1 MSFSETAQSATPD
14 PKAEPAPA
22 RRAKPVAESLVRMT
36 ELVMPNDTNP
46 LHNLMGGRMMH
57 WMDVVA
63 AISAG
68 RHSNAVVVTASVD
81 NVSFGEPIKL
91 GDVVTL
97 EAQVTRAFRTSME
110 VHINVWAEDIPQGK
124 KVKSNEAFLTF
135 VALGAD
141 GRPLEAPDAVPTT
154 AEDQRLFE
162 GALRRRQL
170 RLVLAGR
177 MKAHDAVELKSIFFD
192 PAFTR

>member
-1 MSFSETAQSATPD
+1 MAAPETPVTPTD
-14 PKAEPAPA
+14 SSTPAA
-22 RRAKPVAESLVRMT
+22 RRAKPVSASRVQMT

-68 RHSNAVVVTASVD
+68 RHANAIVVTASVD

-91 GDVVTL
+91 GNVVML

-110 VHINVWAEDIPQGK
+110 VHINVWAEDIPSGR
-124 KVKSNEAFLTF
+124 KVKSNEAFFTF
-135 VALGAD
+135 VALTPG
-141 GRPLEAPDAVPTT
+141 GQTLAVPEAVPET
-154 AEDQRLFE
+154 AEDEKFFA

-170 RLVLAGR
+170 RLVLANR
-177 MKAHDAVELKSIFFD
+177 MKAHEAEELKSIFFD

>member
-1 MSFSETAQSATPD
+1 MTTPENGT
-14 PKAEPAPA
+14 P
-22 RRAKPVAESLVRMT
+22 RRARPVADSLVRMT

-68 RHSNAVVVTASVD
+68 RHANAVVVTASVD
-81 NVSFGEPIKL
+81 NVSFGESIKL
-91 GDVVTL
+91 GNVVTL

-110 VHINVWAEDIPQGK
+110 VHINVWAEDIPKGR
-124 KVKSNEAFLTF
+124 KVKSNEAFFTF
-135 VALGAD
+135 VALTQD
-141 GRPLEAPDAVPTT
+141 GTPLEVPEAVPATP
-154 AEDQRLFE
+154 EDHRLYD

-177 MKAHDAVELKSIFFD
+177 MKAHEAVELKSIFFD

>member
-1 MSFSETAQSATPD
+1 MSTSEATPQ
-14 PKAEPAPA
+14 PHQNPP
-22 RRAKPVAESLVRMT
+22 RRAKPVSESLVRMT

-81 NVSFGEPIKL
+81 NVSFGESIKL
-91 GDVVTL
+91 GNVVTL

-110 VHINVWAEDIPQGK
+110 VHINVWAEDIPKGR

-135 VALGAD
+135 VALSAEGKTIEV
-141 GRPLEAPDAVPTT
+141 PEALPETD
-154 AEDQRLFE
+154 EDRRLYE

-177 MKAHDAVELKSIFFD
+177 MKAHEAVELKSIFFD
-192 PAFTR
+192 PAFTH

>member
-1 MSFSETAQSATPD
+1 MATP
-14 PKAEPAPA
+14 PPASSLPAETPALLPT
-22 RRAKPVAESLVRMT
+22 RRARPVADSLVRMT

-63 AISAG
+63 AISCG

-81 NVSFGEPIKL
+81 NVSFGESIKL
-91 GDVVTL
+91 GNVVTL

-110 VHINVWAEDIPQGK
+110 VHIIVWAEDIPAGR
-124 KVKSNEAFLTF
+124 KVKSNEAFFTF
-135 VALGAD
+135 VALTKD
-141 GRPLEAPDAVPTT
+141 GQTLEVPEAIPATP
-154 AEDQRLFE
+154 EDQLLYD

-192 PAFTR
+192 PAYTQ

>member
-1 MSFSETAQSATPD
+1 
-14 PKAEPAPA
+14 
-22 RRAKPVAESLVRMT
+22 
-36 ELVMPNDTNP
+36 MPNDTNP
-46 LHNLMGGRMMH
+46 LHNLMGVRMMH

-63 AISAG
+63 AISSG

-81 NVSFGEPIKL
+81 NVSFGESIKL
-91 GDVVTL
+91 GNVVTL

-110 VHINVWAEDIPQGK
+110 VHIIVWAEDIPAGR
-124 KVKSNEAFLTF
+124 KVKSNEAFFTF
-135 VALGAD
+135 VALTKD
-141 GRPLEAPDAVPTT
+141 GQTLEVPEATPAT
-154 AEDQRLFE
+154 PEDQLLYD

-192 PAFTR
+192 PAYTR